1 MNLTESIC
9 RRAARADAVAFDVF
23 DTLIKRDTATP
34 TELFRMRGEAFY
46 TARIEAEREARAAK
60 GGEVTLAEIYARPC
74 LAGYDPAQ
82 ECAAELAACVPYRPV
97 LDAVQQ
103 LRRQGKKLYY
113 ISDMYLPQTQI
124 DAMLRRCGYP
134 AFDGGLVSST
144 YGVQKRSG
152 KLFRQFLH
160 ETELDARR
168 VLFIGDSWR
177 ADVAG
182 AALAGIPAWHLP
194 MPPQPADAVA
204 AFVENRLPALQPG
217 GQALGFSVLGP
228 LAVAFCKW
236 LHDRRAA
243 RPAAG
248 LYFLARDMYLM
259 REVYGLLYPEEKTEY
274 LQVSRRSLAPAF
286 LAAGEYAC
294 VLAALPRQR
303 LTGAQLAAYCGT
315 VCPEGEAESVFDL
328 KTPDTKAL
336 YAFLVKLPRPE
347 TADAVMGYLK
357 SRQLQTGDILVDIG
371 SGGTTQ
377 LLLEKLLGTELHG
390 MQLSADDR
398 LRSRFSAART
408 EVFLFDGAPAPRIYW
423 AGQPLLERLLSQDVG
438 ATLSYTKTPAGFR
451 VNAAAQPAEPLVA
464 ELQRGVLY
472 FAQEWQKSVLNGQT
486 IEPQRAITPF
496 LRLVESPTALQV
508 KLLGDLTVE
517 DGGIYPLA
525 VPRSMGYYLTHP
537 AAAGRDLGT
546 ARWKIGF
553 LKRLAPLPLPYGKI
567 YQKLKK

>member
-46 TARIEAEREARAAK
+46 TARIEAEREARATK

-82 ECAAELAACVPYRPV
+82 ECATELAACVPYRPV
-97 LDAVQQ
+97 LDAVRQ

-182 AALAGIPAWHLP
+182 AALAGIPAWHLR

-294 VLAALPRQR
+294 VLAALPRQQ

-315 VCPEGEAESVFDL
+315 VCPGGEAESVFDL

-336 YAFLVKLPRPE
+336 YAFLAKLPRPE
-347 TADAVMGYLK
+347 MV
-357 SRQLQTGDILVDIG
+357 
-371 SGGTTQ
+371 
-377 LLLEKLLGTELHG
+377 
-390 MQLSADDR
+390 
-398 LRSRFSAART
+398 
-408 EVFLFDGAPAPRIYW
+408 
-423 AGQPLLERLLSQDVG
+423 
-438 ATLSYTKTPAGFR
+438 
-451 VNAAAQPAEPLVA
+451 
-464 ELQRGVLY
+464 
-472 FAQEWQKSVLNGQT
+472 
-486 IEPQRAITPF
+486 
-496 LRLVESPTALQV
+496 
-508 KLLGDLTVE
+508 
-517 DGGIYPLA
+517 
-525 VPRSMGYYLTHP
+525 
-537 AAAGRDLGT
+537 
-546 ARWKIGF
+546 
-553 LKRLAPLPLPYGKI
+553 
-567 YQKLKK
+567 

>member
-315 VCPEGEAESVFDL
+315 VCPEGEAESIFDL

-336 YAFLVKLPRPE
+336 YAFLAKLPRPE
-347 TADAVMGYLK
+347 TGDAVTGYLQSK
-357 SRQLQTGDILVDIG
+357 QLRTGDILVDIG

-451 VNAAAQPAEPLVA
+451 VNTAAQPAEPLVA

-472 FAQEWQKSVLNGQT
+472 FAQEWQKS
-486 IEPQRAITPF
+486 
-496 LRLVESPTALQV
+496 PTALQA

-525 VPRSMGYYLTHP
+525 APRSMGYYLTHP

>member
-259 REVYGLLYPEEKTEY
+259 REVYSLLYPEEKTEY

-286 LAAGEYAC
+286 LAA
-294 VLAALPRQR
+294 
-303 LTGAQLAAYCGT
+303 
-315 VCPEGEAESVFDL
+315 
-328 KTPDTKAL
+328 
-336 YAFLVKLPRPE
+336 
-347 TADAVMGYLK
+347 
-357 SRQLQTGDILVDIG
+357 
-371 SGGTTQ
+371 
-377 LLLEKLLGTELHG
+377 
-390 MQLSADDR
+390 
-398 LRSRFSAART
+398 
-408 EVFLFDGAPAPRIYW
+408 
-423 AGQPLLERLLSQDVG
+423 
-438 ATLSYTKTPAGFR
+438 
-451 VNAAAQPAEPLVA
+451 
-464 ELQRGVLY
+464 
-472 FAQEWQKSVLNGQT
+472 
-486 IEPQRAITPF
+486 
-496 LRLVESPTALQV
+496 
-508 KLLGDLTVE
+508 
-517 DGGIYPLA
+517 
-525 VPRSMGYYLTHP
+525 
-537 AAAGRDLGT
+537 
-546 ARWKIGF
+546 
-553 LKRLAPLPLPYGKI
+553 YG
-567 YQKLKK
+567 